1 MSPEAIIEKALS
13 MDVVLFLK
21 DGGLS
26 YRAPAGSGVPQALRE
41 EIVANKTAI
50 VDYLRYLEIQAG
62 TTPKLPPILRREAGR
77 EAPLSYGQQQ
87 LMLVDRLGGGS
98 RQFNIQGVFRAD
110 GALDI
115 GALQAAIR
123 RIVERHEVLRTH
135 LIERDGDFVQVVA
148 DACEVPFVVVD
159 ISGQPAGERERRLA
173 ELIRTDAEAPFD
185 LERGPML
192 RMQVVRLS
200 GREHAILLCMHHV
213 ASDGWSL
220 GVFVKELK
228 RFYEQALTGEIAA
241 APALT
246 VQYADYAGWQ
256 RELLEGPFRAEAV
269 EFWKDYLEGIPDCH
283 VLPLDHARPAEPDV
297 AAIRIDRRLDRA
309 QLARLKSV
317 CSARGATLF
326 MLLQTAFSLLLHRF
340 SQAHDIVVGTPMS
353 GRIDAALE
361 PLVGLFIN
369 TVVLRNRFDPEKT
382 FSQHLQT
389 NKERNLSAH
398 EYQYLPF
405 ELLVE
410 ALNPPRSGAY
420 NPIFQIW
427 FVLQNNERIAVELP
441 GCVIRPDESVQV
453 DSAKYELNLYASEDD
468 DGLALDWVARKAL
481 FKPQTL
487 DYLARQFER
496 LLDAIASDPDRRI
509 GEYPLF
515 GSAEASAVLDRA
527 GAVVDTTPVLDRFRR
542 QVAAR
547 PDAVAIRSENRDVS
561 YRELDALSDR
571 FAAVLAA
578 SEQSRIGLCLNHG
591 LDMVLAIWACIKAG
605 KTYVPLNPEYPLE
618 RLRYIVEDAGIGWV
632 VKNARTDAVVAE
644 LDAVR
649 RIDVG
654 NGHGEDGN
662 EVPGPVGV
670 APPEL
675 AYVLYTSGSTGR
687 PKGVLQ
693 RHPHVA
699 YYVDC
704 YVSLLAIG
712 PDDRLLQIASFS
724 HDAAVLDMFA
734 ALTSGACL
742 QLMDIKKSA
751 PADVLDAIDGGVT
764 IYHSSASVFK
774 FLFAHAEGRAFPALR
789 AAVFGGEAPDAATL
803 RLAGECLPADCEV
816 ANLYGS
822 SEATLVSL
830 HARRVREG
838 LAACRYL
845 AEVMPGTRLRIVGSD
860 GADADVYE
868 PGELV
873 VESAA
878 LAEGYLNLPELTAA
892 RFAASGNGLRA
903 YRTGDLGCLLP
914 DGTIRFLGRRDNQF
928 KLNGQ
933 RIEPEEIE
941 AMLLGC
947 PGVRS
952 CLVAPQSDA
961 ASGDTFIAAFVTT
974 DLDEAAWPELERAI
988 RGRLSSSLP
997 LYMVPAVISPVQSLH
1012 YTASGKLD
1020 RKTLPVPLVRRDEAV
1035 LAPRTPTEQR
1045 LLSLW
1050 QRVLQRADLGMR
1062 QNFFAV
1068 GGHSLLA
1075 TRLVLEINQTFGSQ
1089 LRLADVFLHQTIVE
1103 QARLIDDASDPA
1115 MTGRNGIVPLGR
1127 ERYPLSHTQR
1137 RLHFLTQLEDGSAHY
1152 NLCAGL
1158 RLSGELDQDA
1168 LQMALSALVER
1179 HAILRTTY
1187 VANGE
1192 GIEQKVN
1199 PPAPLMLERTD
1210 LAGLATD
1217 AQEEALQS
1225 LLAQET
1231 LRRFDLASEGV
1242 MAVRLVA
1249 LGPAHHAALLTIHH
1263 LAADGAS
1270 MAILTREFMALYD
1283 GFRRGR
1289 PDPLPP
1295 LPFQYGDFAAWQQD
1309 ALGQTALSEQLGY
1322 WRETLAGVPTV
1333 HRLPLDKP
1341 RPPQPD
1347 HVGEVYRQVLDGELL
1362 ADLTALAQR
1371 HGCTMFLVVKALF
1384 SVLLAKYGGSRD
1396 VVIGVPAEGR
1406 NQPGTAALIGF
1417 FANTLVFRRELDLAA
1432 DFASLLEADK
1442 IQAAAVFRHQDVPFE
1457 LLVETLQVER
1467 NLSHH
1472 PLIQV
1477 FLAFQNYER
1486 EDLALEGL
1494 RVESLPMRT
1503 HSIRFDL
1510 ELAVRALD
1518 DALELQWN
1526 YATALFER
1534 ATVMRLADGFRALAQ
1549 AVATDCRRPLSAL
1562 SLLTEDDR
1570 RRIEGWNATRRDYD
1584 RTPLPALIAAQASR
1598 TPDAIAVTDGERR
1611 LDYRT
1616 LLARADGLAR
1626 TLRAKGVGAGSLV
1639 GAYLPRSVDMVVGL
1653 LGIQRAGAAYV
1664 PLDPSYPPAR
1674 LAYMAEDSR
1683 LRWVVTDDRLR
1694 AEAAAL
1700 SEAIEPISLDEVAA
1714 SDGPET
1720 DIAATDD
1727 DLAYVIYTSGST
1739 GRPKGVM
1746 IEHRQLSNFRAAMQE
1761 CLGLDGGVWLAV
1773 TAYSFDISIL
1783 ELLCPLAQGF
1793 TVVVGDHQRQAE
1805 PGGSFA
1811 ELMAL
1816 HRVTHL
1822 QCTPSLLRLY
1832 MDLPEFCDALA
1843 ALEVLMVGGE
1853 ACPAPLVERLERH
1866 TKARLMNLY
1875 GPTETT
1881 IWSSCARLSG
1891 DRAVSIGRPIGN
1903 TRFHVVDEAL
1913 QEVPVGVRGE
1923 LLIGGDGVARGYLGR
1938 DELTAERFVRLTNGD
1953 RVYRTGDLVR
1963 WLDHGELLYIGRG
1976 DTQVKFRGHRV
1987 ELGEIEARLRALNG
2001 VREAAVTLHAPAA
2014 GEAVLAAYLVAEAEI
2029 GDEAAWVLE
2038 RKRELARELT
2048 GYMMPSA
2055 FVVLDRLPMTPNGKV
2070 DRASLPPPNA
2080 VADAGF
2086 REPETEVERFLA
2098 VIWQEL
2104 LERDEPVGAQDNFFR
2119 LGGHSLLATRMILAI
2134 DRRWPGVVRLKDIF
2148 ERQSLAELASHIE
2161 AGRVSKSP
2169 TETDVAKGSAV
2180 YEEME
2185 W

>member
-1 MSPEAIIEKALS
+1 MSPETIIEKALA

-26 YRAPAGSGVPQALRE
+26 YRAPAGSGVPQSLRE
-41 EIVANKTAI
+41 DIVANKAAI
-50 VDYLRYLEIQAG
+50 VEYLRYLEIQAG
-62 TTPKLPPILRREAGR
+62 ATQKLPPIMRHESGR

-98 RQFNIQGVFRAD
+98 RQFNIQGVFRAE

-115 GALQAAIR
+115 RALQSAIR
-123 RIVERHEVLRTH
+123 RIVERHDVLRTH
-135 LIERDGDFVQVVA
+135 LIERDGNFAQVVA
-148 DACEVPFVVVD
+148 DTCDVPFVVAD
-159 ISGQPAGERERRLA
+159 ISQRPAAERQQHLA
-173 ELIRTDAEAPFD
+173 QLIGADAEAPFD

-200 GREHAILLCMHHV
+200 EREHAILLCMHHI

-228 RFYEQALTGEIAA
+228 RFYAQALTGEDDAT
-241 APALT
+241 PALT
-246 VQYADYAGWQ
+246 IQYADYACWQ
-256 RELLEGPFRAEAV
+256 RELLGGPFMNAAV
-269 EFWKDYLEGIPDCH
+269 EFWKDYLDGIPDCH
-283 VLPLDHARPAEPDV
+283 ALPLDHARPAQPDV
-297 AAIRIDRRLDRA
+297 AAIRVDRQLDRA

-317 CSARGATLF
+317 CSTHGATLF

-340 SQAHDIVVGTPMS
+340 SQARDIVVGTPMS

-361 PLVGLFIN
+361 PLMGLFVN

-389 NKERNLSAH
+389 NKEHNLSAH

-441 GCVIRPDESVQV
+441 GCVIRPDDDAQV
-453 DSAKYELNLYASEDD
+453 DSAKYELNLYASEED
-468 DGLALDWVARKAL
+468 DGLTLGWVARKAL
-481 FKPQTL
+481 FKSETV
-487 DYLARQFER
+487 DYLARQFEC
-496 LLDAIASDPDRRI
+496 LLNAVANDPDRRI
-509 GEYPLF
+509 GDYPVL
-515 GSAEASAVLDRA
+515 GSAEASVVLDRA
-527 GAVVDTTPVLDRFRR
+527 GAVVDTTPVLERFRR
-542 QVAAR
+542 QVMAR
-547 PDAVAIRSENRDVS
+547 PDAVAIRSEGRDVS
-561 YRELDALSDR
+561 YRELDELSDR
-571 FAAVLAA
+571 YAVVLAA
-578 SEQSRIGLCLNHG
+578 SEQTRIGLCMNHG
-591 LDMVLAIWACIKAG
+591 IDMVLAIWACIKAG

-618 RLRYIVEDAGIGWV
+618 RLRYIVADAQIGWV
-632 VKNARTDAVVAE
+632 VKNARTEAVVAE
-644 LDAVR
+644 LGVGRLIDA
-649 RIDVG
+649 DSG
-654 NGHGEDGN
+654 QGMGGN
-662 EVPGPVGV
+662 EAPALVGV
-670 APPEL
+670 APSEF

-693 RHPHVA
+693 RHRHVA

-704 YVSLLAIG
+704 YISRLRIG
-712 PDDRLLQIASFS
+712 PDDVVLQIASFS

-742 QLMDIKKSA
+742 HLMDIKNSP
-751 PADVLDAIDGGVT
+751 PADVLDAIDDGVT

-774 FLFAHAEGRAFPALR
+774 FLFAHAQMRAFPALR

-803 RLAGECLPADCEV
+803 RLATQCLPADCEV

-838 LAACRYL
+838 LAACRYI
-845 AEVMPGTRLRIVGSD
+845 AEVMPGTRLRIARPD
-860 GADADVYE
+860 GTDADIYE
-868 PGELV
+868 AGELL

-878 LAEGYLNLPELTAA
+878 LAEGYLNLPELTEA
-892 RFAASGNGLRA
+892 RFAASKDGLRA

-914 DGTIRFLGRRDNQF
+914 DGTVRFLGRRDNQF

-974 DLDEAAWPELERAI
+974 DTAADAWPELERAI
-988 RGRLSSSLP
+988 RRRLSASLP
-997 LYMVPAVISPVQSLH
+997 LYMVPAVMSPVQSLH

-1020 RKTLPVPLVRRDEAV
+1020 RKTLPQPLIRHDGEI
-1035 LAPRTPTEQR
+1035 LAPRTRTEQE
-1045 LLSLW
+1045 LLSIW
-1050 QRVLQRADLGMR
+1050 QRVLRRPEVDMR

-1075 TRLVLEINQTFGSQ
+1075 TRLVLEINQTFGCQ
-1089 LRLADVFLHQTIVE
+1089 LLLADVFLHQTIAE
-1103 QARLIDDASDPA
+1103 QARLIDDASCPA
-1115 MTGRNGIVPLGR
+1115 MAGRTGIVPLGF
-1127 ERYPLSHTQR
+1127 EFYPLSHTQR

-1152 NLCAGL
+1152 NLCVGL
-1158 RLSGELDQDA
+1158 RLSGELDRDA
-1168 LQMALSALVER
+1168 LQAALSTLMER

-1192 GIEQKVN
+1192 RIEQRVN
-1199 PPAPLMLERTD
+1199 PATPLALELID
-1210 LAGLATD
+1210 LVGLATE

-1231 LRRFDLASEGV
+1231 LRRFDFASERV
-1242 MAVRLVA
+1242 MAMRLVV

-1263 LAADGAS
+1263 LAADGTS
-1270 MAILTREFMALYD
+1270 MTILTREFMALYD
-1283 GFRRGR
+1283 GFRRGL

-1309 ALGQTALSEQLGY
+1309 ALGQAALSEQLGY
-1322 WRETLAGVPTV
+1322 WREALAGVPTV
-1333 HRLPLDKP
+1333 HQLPLDKP

-1347 HVGEVYRQVLDGELL
+1347 HIGEVYRQVIEGELL
-1362 ADLTALAQR
+1362 ADLTTLAQR
-1371 HGCTMFLVVKALF
+1371 QGCTMFLVVKALF

-1406 NQPGTAALIGF
+1406 NQPGTSALIGF
-1417 FANTLVFRRELDLAA
+1417 FANTLVFRRELDVAA

-1442 IQAAAVFRHQDVPFE
+1442 FQAATVFRYQDVPFE

-1486 EDLALEGL
+1486 EELALEGL
-1494 RVESLPMRT
+1494 RVEPLLART

-1510 ELAVRALD
+1510 ELMVRSLG

-1526 YATALFER
+1526 YATSLFER

-1549 AVATDCRRPLSAL
+1549 AVVADCRLPLSAL
-1562 SLLTEDDR
+1562 SVMGEDDR
-1570 RRIEGWNATRRDYD
+1570 RRIAAWNATRRDYD

-1598 TPDAIAVTDGERR
+1598 TPDAIAVVDGERQ

-1616 LLARADGLAR
+1616 LLSRADALAR
-1626 TLRAKGVGAGSLV
+1626 VLRAEGVGVGSLV
-1639 GAYLPRSVDMVVGL
+1639 GAYLPRTVDMVVGL
-1653 LGIQRAGAAYV
+1653 LGIHRAGAAYV
-1664 PLDPSYPPAR
+1664 PLDPSYPSAR
-1674 LAYMAEDSR
+1674 LAYMAEDCR

-1700 SEAIEPISLDEVAA
+1700 SETIEPISLDDVAE
-1714 SDGPET
+1714 SQGTEP
-1720 DIAATDD
+1720 DIAVAGE

-1746 IEHRQLSNFRAAMQE
+1746 VEHRQLSNFRAAMQE
-1761 CLGLDGGVWLAV
+1761 CLALDGGVWLAV

-1793 TVVVGDHQRQAE
+1793 TVVIGDHQRQAE

-1811 ELMAL
+1811 ELIARN
-1816 HRVTHL
+1816 RVTHL

-1832 MDLPEFCDALA
+1832 MELPEFCDALA
-1843 ALEVLMVGGE
+1843 ALDVLMVGGE

-1881 IWSSCARLSG
+1881 IWSSCAQLSG
-1891 DRAVSIGRPIGN
+1891 DRAVTIGRPIGN
-1903 TRFHVVDEAL
+1903 TRFHVVDETL
-1913 QEVPVGVRGE
+1913 QEVPVGVPGE
-1923 LLIGGDGVARGYLGR
+1923 LLIGGAGVGHGYLRR
-1938 DELTAERFVRLTNGD
+1938 DELTDERFVRLANGD

-1963 WLDHGELLYIGRG
+1963 WLGHGELLHIGRS
-1976 DTQVKFRGHRV
+1976 DTQVKLRGHRV
-1987 ELGEIEARLRALNG
+1987 ELGEIEARLRALEH
-2001 VREAAVTLHAPAA
+2001 VREAAVTLYVPAG
-2014 GEAVLAAYLVAEAEI
+2014 GEPMLAAYMVPEPEIDDEAE
-2029 GDEAAWVLE
+2029 WVLGC
-2038 RKRELARELT
+2038 KRRLARELT

-2055 FVVLDRLPMTPNGKV
+2055 FVVLERLPMTPNGKV
-2070 DRASLPPPNA
+2070 DRASLPPPNP
-2080 VADAGF
+2080 DAGY
-2086 REPETEVERFLA
+2086 REPETDVERFLA
-2098 VIWQEL
+2098 ALWQEL
-2104 LERDEPVGAQDNFFR
+2104 LERSEQVGAQDNFFR

-2134 DRRWPGVVRLKDIF
+2134 DRKWPGVVRLKDIF
-2148 ERQSLAELASHIE
+2148 ERQSLSELASHIE
-2161 AGRVSKSP
+2161 AARVLISP
-2169 TETDVAKGSAV
+2169 TETDVTKGSAI
-2180 YEEME
+2180 YEEVE